1 MIIIIIS
8 IYINKLFAVALA
20 LIMYSDPVILALEQ
34 KNNWSLGTENKRP
47 DDHHS
52 SSDSYK

>member
-20 LIMYSDPVILALEQ
+20 LIMYSDPDILALEQ
-34 KNNWSLGTENKRP
+34 KNNWGVGTENKRSH
-47 DDHHS
+47 DHYS